1 MSINR
6 EQAIFLQ
13 HVAELIRK
21 ASDYGLM
28 LTGGELYRTPEQ
40 QALHVRNGRSKTM
53 DSQHLKRM
61 AIDLNFFQE
70 EPDGSL
76 RLVYDGEH
84 VSRLG
89 AFWESLDPAN
99 RWGGNWSSFKDTP
112 HFERKS
118 IDSPS
123 ELSPPS
129 SLSVLERVSGE
140 KTGRGKKL
148 LNDAVGHK
156 CRNSSYDVKSVQY
169 LLNLNAQRFKLA
181 APLKCDGVIGKM
193 TVDAICAFQNDVMSV
208 SSPNGTIRPGDA
220 TLLELCTVLPQDIN
234 EAVIQIIYVNAD
246 DQVVRSM
253 TPYIVDTMK
262 RNNINTLLRQ
272 AHFLAQIGHESG
284 ELRFREELASGKAY
298 ENRKDLGNIQPGDGV
313 RYKGR
318 GLIQLTGRAN
328 YAEYSRTSGLN
339 KDVEANPELVAT
351 DDLLCVDV
359 AGWFWNKRSLNAIA
373 DKDDLEALTRKINGG
388 LNGLD
393 DRRRLLLRAKTLL
406 NI

>member
-21 ASDYGLM
+21 APDYGLT

-40 QALHVRNGRSKTM
+40 QALHVKNGRSKTM

-76 RLVYDGEH
+76 RLVYDGEN
-84 VSRLG
+84 VRQLG

-99 RWGGNWSSFKDTP
+99 RWGGNWSSFKDAP

-118 IDSPS
+118 IDSSSAVSSREISPAPS
-123 ELSPPS
+123 TS
-129 SLSVLERVSGE
+129 SAS
-140 KTGRGKKL
+140 GRGKKL
-148 LNDAVGHK
+148 LSDAVGPK
-156 CRNSSYDVKSVQY
+156 CRNLSYDVKSVQY
-169 LLNLNAQRFKLA
+169 LLNLNAQRFNLA

-193 TVDAICAFQNDVMSV
+193 TVDAVCAFQNDVMSV
-208 SSPNGTIRPGDA
+208 SFPNGTIRSGDS
-220 TLLELCTVLPQDIN
+220 TLLELCTVLPKEIN
-234 EAVIQIIYVNAD
+234 DAVIQIIYANAD
-246 DQVVRSM
+246 EQVVRSM
-253 TPYIVDTMK
+253 TPSIVDTMK
-262 RNNINTLLRQ
+262 RNKINTPLRQ
-272 AHFLAQIGHESG
+272 AHFLAQAGHESG
-284 ELRFREELASGKAY
+284 ELRFREELASGAAY
-298 ENRKDLGNIQPGDGV
+298 ENRKDLGNIHPGDGV

-328 YAEYSRTSGLN
+328 YAEYSRTGGLN
-339 KDVEANPELVAT
+339 KDVEANPDLVAT
-351 DDLLCVDV
+351 DDLLCTDV
-359 AGWFWNKRSLNAIA
+359 AGWFWNKRGLNAIA